1 VGRGEDSFDRRQLLL
16 LERITSG
23 ATLPEV
29 LDGIVR
35 LIEQQSAGI
44 VCSILLLDAAAGVIR
59 HGAAPSLPPEYVRV
73 LDGSAIGPEAGS
85 CGRAAYLAERIVV
98 EDIATHPH
106 WVPYRHLAL
115 PHGLRAC
122 WSSPIFSRSHE
133 VLGTFAVYYRE
144 PRGPTDEEVHWVA
157 AATHIAAIAISHD
170 RSQQALMAS
179 ERRARQLA
187 QLYAVSSSVNEAITR
202 LKDIGA
208 LYEYACRVAVE
219 QGLARLAWVG
229 LYDAA
234 EDRVRPVARF
244 GADDGYVDSILLSRN
259 DDRINRGPA
268 ARVLES
274 GRLAVSADIEA
285 DPGFF
290 WKHEA
295 LSRGLRCCAVFP
307 ISQRGRTIGV
317 FALYAGQADV
327 FQAEELR
334 VLDALAADISFAVDS
349 AQAESERQRL
359 EAALRSSEQRLRT
372 LVEATP
378 HVGIQWYDIDGRV
391 LYCNKA
397 SERLLGI
404 NAELA
409 VGKMFDA
416 LNFAPVDVARFHA
429 TLASVASTGQ
439 PSGPLEFPV
448 RLPDGSI
455 GELLSTVFELP
466 VSEGQRCFV
475 CIDVDLT
482 PRKRLERAARTQ
494 ERLRE
499 LTFRSVVDV
508 LFCVAVEA
516 PSTFRFVSVNPA
528 FLAAVQL
535 DEARVIGRLAHEV
548 LPAEV
553 LATTL
558 AKYEEAVS
566 SRNPVS
572 WEVTFHHPSGIRHG
586 EASLAPVLDAE
597 ERCTHLVGTVRDITP
612 RRRAEEERLRLTQ
625 QLHHAQRLQALGTLA
640 GGIAHDFNNVL
651 AAITGNVEL
660 GLLDTGPEHPAHE
673 SLAEIQ
679 KATERATDLVAQ
691 ILAFGRRDTPVRE
704 VLDARSVVSE
714 VVRLLRATLPASV
727 ELELELAADTPRIL
741 ANGSQLHQVLM
752 NLGTNAALALP
763 AHKGVV
769 RVSTERVVFAEAEP
783 RPPELG
789 AGCHTRVRVSD
800 TGCGMDEATLARMFE
815 PFFTTRP
822 KGHGTGLGLS
832 VVHGIMQQHEGAVS
846 VESRVGHGS
855 TFSLYFRAADPPVV
869 AEAVRSEPRRAGNG
883 KHILYVDDES
893 ALVFLAS
900 RGLARAGYRVTTH
913 SDARAALSDF
923 RSRAAEF
930 DAVVTDLSMPGLSGT
945 ELARELRRLRP
956 DLPII
961 LLSGYIYPEDV
972 DSLRQLDVGEVMQ
985 KPYTV
990 DELALAIERRFQRGA
1005 SRRAPSVSLAPK
1017 PDDASRS

>member
-1 VGRGEDSFDRRQLLL
+1 
-16 LERITSG
+16 
-23 ATLPEV
+23 
-29 LDGIVR
+29 
-35 LIEQQSAGI
+35 
-44 VCSILLLDAAAGVIR
+44 
-59 HGAAPSLPPEYVRV
+59 
-73 LDGSAIGPEAGS
+73 
-85 CGRAAYLAERIVV
+85 
-98 EDIATHPH
+98 
-106 WVPYRHLAL
+106 
-115 PHGLRAC
+115 
-122 WSSPIFSRSHE
+122 
-133 VLGTFAVYYRE
+133 
-144 PRGPTDEEVHWVA
+144 
-157 AATHIAAIAISHD
+157 
-170 RSQQALMAS
+170 
-179 ERRARQLA
+179 
-187 QLYAVSSSVNEAITR
+187 
-202 LKDIGA
+202 
-208 LYEYACRVAVE
+208 
-219 QGLARLAWVG
+219 
-229 LYDAA
+229 
-234 EDRVRPVARF
+234 
-244 GADDGYVDSILLSRN
+244 
-259 DDRINRGPA
+259 
-268 ARVLES
+268 
-274 GRLAVSADIEA
+274 
-285 DPGFF
+285 
-290 WKHEA
+290 
-295 LSRGLRCCAVFP
+295 
-307 ISQRGRTIGV
+307 
-317 FALYAGQADV
+317 
-327 FQAEELR
+327 
-334 VLDALAADISFAVDS
+334 
-349 AQAESERQRL
+349 
-359 EAALRSSEQRLRT
+359 
-372 LVEATP
+372 
-378 HVGIQWYDIDGRV
+378 
-391 LYCNKA
+391 
-397 SERLLGI
+397 
-404 NAELA
+404 
-409 VGKMFDA
+409 
-416 LNFAPVDVARFHA
+416 
-429 TLASVASTGQ
+429 
-439 PSGPLEFPV
+439 
-448 RLPDGSI
+448 
-455 GELLSTVFELP
+455 
-466 VSEGQRCFV
+466 
-475 CIDVDLT
+475 
-482 PRKRLERAARTQ
+482 
-494 ERLRE
+494 
-499 LTFRSVVDV
+499 
-508 LFCVAVEA
+508 
-516 PSTFRFVSVNPA
+516 
-528 FLAAVQL
+528 
-535 DEARVIGRLAHEV
+535 
-548 LPAEV
+548 
-553 LATTL
+553 
-558 AKYEEAVS
+558 
-566 SRNPVS
+566 
-572 WEVTFHHPSGIRHG
+572 
-586 EASLAPVLDAE
+586 
-597 ERCTHLVGTVRDITP
+597 
-612 RRRAEEERLRLTQ
+612 
-625 QLHHAQRLQALGTLA
+625 
-640 GGIAHDFNNVL
+640 VL

-660 GLLDTGPEHPAHE
+660 GLLDAGPDHPAHQ
-673 SLAEIQ
+673 SLEEIQ